1 MNGNQIY
8 HGDDFIMHRNIESLR
23 CAPGTHMV
31 LYGSTNLQL
40 ETKTIVSAVV
50 FITGNEMMVMA
61 Q

>member
-1 MNGNQIY
+1 
-8 HGDDFIMHRNIESLR
+8 
-23 CAPGTHMV
+23 MV